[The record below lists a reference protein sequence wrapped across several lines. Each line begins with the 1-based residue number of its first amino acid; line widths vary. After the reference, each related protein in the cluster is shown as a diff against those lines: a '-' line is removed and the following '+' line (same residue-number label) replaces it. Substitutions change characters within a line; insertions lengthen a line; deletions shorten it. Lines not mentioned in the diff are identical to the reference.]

1 MLQRTIGAA
10 MALTALSGGMTAVT
24 HAESQAQTPAA
35 RRGDAIGSIAER
47 TSGMKKIDGFFPV
60 YWDEAGGRLW
70 LEVPKL
76 DTEVLHSTG
85 FGTGLG
91 SNDIGIDR
99 GALTGSRIVK
109 FERVGPRLLMVQPN
123 YRYRG
128 TSNNAAEV
136 RDVNDAF
143 ARSVLWAF
151 PIAAASDGRVLVD
164 FSEFLVRDA
173 NDIAGRLRP
182 GSYRFDAGRSTVYLP
197 MTMGFPK
204 NTEMEAELTFVRQP
218 GNVPGG
224 GRGGGGGGGF
234 LEGVASVAATGE
246 AASIRVHHSIV
257 ELPDA
262 GFKSRVSDPRAG
274 YFGVSYEDF
283 AAPLGMPMTKR
294 FIARHRLEKK
304 DPAAP
309 VSDPVKPIIYYVDAG
324 APEPIRSALVEGAR
338 WWNQAFEAAGYRNAF
353 QVQMLPEGVSPLD
366 IRYNVINWV
375 HRSTRGWSTG
385 GSVTDPRTGEIIK
398 GVVTL
403 GSLRDRQDYLIAEGL
418 LLPYKTGDETPPE
431 LREWAVARIRQLSAH
446 EIGHTLGLG
455 HNYYDSDAGRI
466 SVLDYPHPLV
476 TLKPDGTLDHSQVY
490 ATGIGEW
497 DKVAIAYGYQHFP
510 ASTDEA
516 RALAQIL
523 DEAWKKDL
531 RYMTNQDTSANPRV
545 DQWSNGTDPAAELT
559 RMMAVRRAS
568 LARFGEQAIKRGQPM
583 ALMEE
588 VLVPLYLH
596 HRYQIEA
603 AASAVGGL
611 HYIYAM
617 RGDGREAVKPVP
629 AREQKAALDA
639 LIATLK
645 PSELALPPAVLR
657 SLPPRPSGYG
667 THRELFPR
675 NTGSGFDAI
684 TPAVVAAD
692 LVASNLLAA
701 DRAAR
706 LVEQRALDSS
716 LPGLADVIERL
727 FRATSPANAANPTR
741 PRPGRPFDR
750 LRVVPRPV
758 EGRGAQPPSESA
770 GVPASAEYEA
780 EIARAVQHVV
790 VDNVIALADR
800 APMPQVRAI
809 ATLKLR
815 QRMMEWSAQ
824 PVPAADAR
832 AVSQV
837 AMNSYLADEIKR
849 FLDRPSTPA
858 QRPAVPEA
866 PPGAPIGEPA
876 MDWIRRH
883 LPVCSMEDR

>member
-1 MLQRTIGAA
+1 MFKFRTRVVVVLACTVVGSYNLAIASP
-10 MALTALSGGMTAVT
+10 SG
-24 HAESQAQTPAA
+24 QAPAPAA
-35 RRGDAIGSIAER
+35 RRGGEAIPSIADR
-47 TSGMKKIDGFFPV
+47 TAGMKKIDGFFPM

-70 LEVPKL
+70 LEVPTL
-76 DTEVLHSTG
+76 DVEVLHSTG
-85 FGTGLG
+85 FATGLG

-128 TSNNAAEV
+128 TTSNPAEV
-136 RDVNDAF
+136 RDVQDAF
-143 ARSVLWAF
+143 ARSVLWGF
-151 PIAAASDGRVLVD
+151 PIAAATDGRVLVD
-164 FSEFLVRDA
+164 FTEFLVRDA
-173 NDIAGRLRP
+173 NDVAGRLRP

-197 MTMGFPK
+197 TTQGFPK

-218 GNVPGG
+218 GGGGPPAGG
-224 GRGGGGGGGF
+224 GRGGGGGAF

-262 GFKSRVSDPRAG
+262 RYTPRVLDPRAG
-274 YFGVSYEDF
+274 YFGVTFEDF
-283 AAPLGMPMTKR
+283 AAPLGVPMTKR

-304 DPAAP
+304 DPSAA
-309 VSDPVKPIIYYVDAG
+309 VSDPVKPIVYYVDPG
-324 APEPIRSALVEGAR
+324 APEPIRSALVDGAR

-418 LLPYKTGDETPPE
+418 LSPYKTGDEPATE
-431 LREWAVARIRQLSAH
+431 LRDWAIARIRQLSAH
-446 EIGHTLGLG
+446 EVGHTLGLG

-476 TLKPDGTLDHSQVY
+476 TLKPDGTLDYSQVY
-490 ATGIGEW
+490 AVGIGEW
-497 DKVAIAYGYQHFP
+497 DKVAIAYGYQDFP
-510 ASTDEA
+510 EGTDEPA
-516 RALAQIL
+516 ALARIL

-531 RYMTNQDTSANPRV
+531 RYMTNQDTDANPRV
-545 DQWSNGTDPAAELT
+545 DQWSNGTNPAAELT

-568 LARFGEQAIKRGQPM
+568 LARFGEQSIRRGQPL

-596 HRYQIEA
+596 HRYQVEA

-629 AREQKAALDA
+629 AAEQGAALDA
-639 LIATLK
+639 LLATLK
-645 PSELALPPAVLR
+645 PTELALPAAVLR
-657 SLPPRPSGYG
+657 SIPPRPSGYG
-667 THRELFPR
+667 MHRELFPR
-675 NTGSGFDAI
+675 NTGSAFDAI

-692 LVASNLLAA
+692 LVVSNLLEPA
-701 DRAAR
+701 RAAR
-706 LVEQRALDSS
+706 LVAQRALDST
-716 LPGLADVIERL
+716 LPGLPDVIDRL
-727 FRATSPANAANPTR
+727 FRAASSSTAS
-741 PRPGRPFDR
+741 
-750 LRVVPRPV
+750 
-758 EGRGAQPPSESA
+758 SA
-770 GVPASAEYEA
+770 YEA

-790 VDNVIALADR
+790 VDNLIALADR

-815 QRMMEWSAQ
+815 QRMTAWGAQ
-824 PVPAADAR
+824 PAPAPDAR
-832 AVSQV
+832 AISQI
-837 AMNSYLADEIKR
+837 AMNAYLADEIER
-849 FLDRPSTPA
+849 FLDRPSAPA
-858 QRPAVPEA
+858 PRPALPEA
-866 PPGAPIGEPA
+866 PPGAPIGQPA
-876 MDWIRRH
+876 MDWVGCR
-883 LPVCSMEDR
+883 VSGGVEW

>member
-1 MLQRTIGAA
+1 MLQRTIGAVLT
-10 MALTALSGGMTAVT
+10 LTALSGGVPRTSDAGQQT
-24 HAESQAQTPAA
+24 QTPA
-35 RRGDAIGSIAER
+35 RRADAIVSIAER
-47 TSGMKKIDGFFPV
+47 TSGMKKIDGFFPL

-76 DTEVLHSTG
+76 DVEVLHSTG

-128 TSNNAAEV
+128 TSSNAAEV

-143 ARSVLWAF
+143 ARSVLWGF
-151 PIAAASDGRVLVD
+151 SIAAASDGRVLVD
-164 FSEFLVRDA
+164 FTEFLVRDA
-173 NDIAGRLRP
+173 NDLAGRLRP
-182 GSYRFDAGRSTVYLP
+182 GAYRFEAGRSTVYLP
-197 MTMGFPK
+197 MTVGFPK

-218 GNVPGG
+218 GGTPGG
-224 GRGGGGGGGF
+224 GRGGGGGGGPDGF
-234 LEGVASVAATGE
+234 FEGVASVAATGE
-246 AASIRVHHSIV
+246 AASIRVHHSLV

-262 GFKSRVSDPRAG
+262 GFKPRDSDPRAG
-274 YFGVSYEDF
+274 YFGVAYEDF
-283 AAPLGMPMTKR
+283 AAPLGTPMTKR

-304 DPAAP
+304 DPSAT
-309 VSDPVKPIIYYVDAG
+309 VSDPVKPIVYYVDPG
-324 APEPIRSALVEGAR
+324 APEPIRSALLDGAR

-353 QVQMLPEGVSPLD
+353 QVQMLPDGVSPLD

-385 GSVTDPRTGEIIK
+385 GAVTDPRTGEIIK

-431 LREWAVARIRQLSAH
+431 LREWALARIRQLSAH

-455 HNYYDSDAGRI
+455 HNYYDSSAGRI

-476 TLKPDGTLDHSQVY
+476 TLKPDGTLDYSQVY
-490 ATGIGEW
+490 AVGIGEW
-497 DKVAIAYGYQHFP
+497 DKVAIAFGYQHFP
-510 ASTDEA
+510 RGTDESK
-516 RALAQIL
+516 ALAQIL

-568 LARFGEQAIKRGQPM
+568 LSRFGEQAIKRGQPM

-588 VLVPLYLH
+588 VLVPVYLH

-603 AASAVGGL
+603 AASAVGGI

-617 RGDGREAVKPVP
+617 RGDGRQAVKAVP
-629 AREQKAALDA
+629 AQEQQAALDA
-639 LIATLK
+639 LMAALN
-645 PSELALPPAVLR
+645 PSELTLPASVLAH
-657 SLPPRPSGYG
+657 LPPRPSGYG
-667 THRELFPR
+667 SHRELFPR
-675 NTGSGFDAI
+675 NTGSAFDAI
-684 TPAVVAAD
+684 TPAVVIAD
-692 LVASNLLAA
+692 LISGNLLAA

-706 LVEQRALDSS
+706 LIEQRAIDSS
-716 LPGLADVIERL
+716 LPGLADVIDRL
-727 FRATSPANAANPTR
+727 FRAAMRPA
-741 PRPGRPFDR
+741 GRP
-750 LRVVPRPV
+750 
-758 EGRGAQPPSESA
+758 
-770 GVPASAEYEA
+770 EYEA
-780 EIARAVQHVV
+780 EIARAIQHVI
-790 VDNVIALADR
+790 VDHVIALADR
-800 APMPQVRAI
+800 APMPQVRAV

-815 QRMMEWSAQ
+815 QRMRDWSA
-824 PVPAADAR
+824 PVPAGAPVGTESR
-832 AVSQV
+832 I
-837 AMNSYLADEIKR
+837 AMNAYLAEEIKR
-849 FLDRPSTPA
+849 FLDRPTPA
-858 QRPAVPEA
+858 AGRQAIPEA

-876 MDWIRRH
+876 MEWIRRH
-883 LPVCSMEDR
+883 TPVCSLDGTVW